1 MPRLNSSAIRRVT
14 YNPKTQKMN
23 VQFVGTGKQYT
34 YVGVPEDVYD
44 DFVNSSSAGKFFN
57 DNIKD
62 DYIAVPS
69 EFVGSVRFDS
79 PDDEDFY
86 EERNMSGKEL
96 NERFGFGKK
105 ETKTDAELVDIFKK
119 QKAYTEFLRRQE
131 ALNRIK
137 ERGRIPND
145 PDIIDPTFRK
155 TVPQSFSRITG
166 EDMSVSKDVLREF
179 QAREG
184 GAGVGGAFRTGGLRP
199 GTSVGAGRVPI
210 ANKNKNIRMGLEY
223 LYKNLG
229 GVAGVMGKPPQTH
242 DPVPGF
248 RQPSTG
254 GPNRGGRGPRQPDT
268 GGSGGSG
275 GRPIVKDAIEL
286 FGSFNRMLK
295 SLALVLG
302 VGGLG
307 SVIAWSLGAGR
318 RVVERANEETN
329 KIIDNAF
336 FLSEGAKETLKN
348 NKAILIAFL
357 VLAGG
362 SAELLRRSMPKIKKV
377 LTNRR
382 IAAEIEEALDAGDE
396 DLARTILF
404 DAIED
409 EGINLSGLR
418 RRLSPSD
425 YQKLYRDM

>member
-1 MPRLNSSAIRRVT
+1 MPRLDSSAIRRVT

-96 NERFGFGKK
+96 K

-137 ERGRIPND
+137 ERGRLPRD

-155 TVPQSFSRITG
+155 PTPQSFSRITG